1 MKKVFKIL
9 SFNKLIVFNIFLL
22 TYFIINAFTGEKG
35 IISIKN
41 KDKLLQ
47 LKNNEERLLFEELNI
62 LEHKNKMLS
71 ININNDYLD
80 EIYIDIFVFGKKNE
94 ELIIIH
100 EN

>member
-1 MKKVFKIL
+1 MKNVVKIL
-9 SFNKLIVFNIFLL
+9 SLNKLIVFNIFLL

-47 LKNNEERLLFEELNI
+47 LKINEEILLSEKFKL
-62 LEHKNKMLS
+62 LEYKNRMLS
-71 ININNDYLD
+71 VDINHDYLD
-80 EIYIDIFVFGKKNE
+80 EIYRDIFVVGKKNE
-94 ELIIIH
+94 ELIILY

>member
-80 EIYIDIFVFGKKNE
+80 EIYRDIFVVGKKNE

>member
-1 MKKVFKIL
+1 MKKIFKIL
-9 SFNKLIVFNIFLL
+9 NFNKLIVFNIFLL

-80 EIYIDIFVFGKKNE
+80 EIYRDIFVVGKKNE

>member
-9 SFNKLIVFNIFLL
+9 TLNKLILFNVFLL
-22 TYFIINAFTGEKG
+22 TYFLINAFTGEKG

-47 LKNNEERLLFEELNI
+47 LKNYEERLLFNDFKL

-71 ININNDYLD
+71 TNINNDYLD
-80 EIYIDIFVFGKKNE
+80 EIYRDIFVVGKKNE
-94 ELIIIH
+94 ELIIVN

>member
-1 MKKVFKIL
+1 M
-9 SFNKLIVFNIFLL
+9 

-80 EIYIDIFVFGKKNE
+80 EIYRDIFVVGKKNE